1 MREWSVKYKLQR
13 QGKYF
18 FRTVRTG
25 YQHDAVKLVQSEIP
39 SAIICGN
46 ARAI

>member
-18 FRTVRTG
+18 FRTVMAR
-25 YQHDAVKLVQSEIP
+25 YQIDAVKLVQSEIP